1 MLRVGIP
8 KGRLLDAAVEAMGKA
23 GYPLQ
28 IKPRNYH
35 PRCEGDIQAFL
46 LKPRSIPQMVALE
59 LLDAGFCGRDL
70 VLESGYDDRLEAALD
85 LGLNRVRLVAAAS
98 DPSILEAPPRRPL
111 VIATE
116 FPTLASRW
124 ATGRCLAHLCLHT
137 WGSTEAWVPTYADIA
152 VDVVETG
159 DTMAANGLTVLEEI
173 MTSSTVMVVR
183 SDPNEAAKHHPLL
196 ARLAE
201 VLR

>member
-1 MLRVGIP
+1 
-8 KGRLLDAAVEAMGKA
+8 LLDAVVELMSEA
-23 GYPLQ
+23 GYPLE
-28 IKPRNYH
+28 ISPRNYH
-35 PRCEGDIQAFL
+35 PRCEGIQAFL

-98 DPSILEAPPRRPL
+98 DPSILDTPPKRPL

-116 FPTLASRW
+116 FPALASRW
-124 ATGRCLAHLCLHT
+124 ATSRCLAHLCIHT

-173 MTSSTVMVVR
+173 MTSSTVMVTRSTQGGAVR
-183 SDPNEAAKHHPLL
+183 QHPLL
-196 ARLAE
+196 ARVAK
-201 VLR
+201 VIG